1 MSRYAGHR
9 ASARRRPGVN
19 TTELLEEVRRRAEA
33 KARRERPELFDDED
47 CSECDKSELEKH
59 EERMARK

>member
-1 MSRYAGHR
+1 M
-9 ASARRRPGVN
+9 N